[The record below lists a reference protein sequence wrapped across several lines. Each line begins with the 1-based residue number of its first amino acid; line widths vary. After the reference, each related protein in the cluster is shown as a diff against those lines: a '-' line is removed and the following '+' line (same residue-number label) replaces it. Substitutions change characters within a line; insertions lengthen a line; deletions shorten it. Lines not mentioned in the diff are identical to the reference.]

1 MTTLRLLRGRG
12 FLRLVLSDSS
22 AAAGAMLRTTSSRNY
37 SLDVADPLLRTQGY
51 VNGRWVSAA
60 SVFPVLDPATGQ
72 EIARVTD
79 CGPTEAKQAVDA
91 AYTAFHSWK
100 QYTAKVQHFKPN

>member
-22 AAAGAMLRTTSSRNY
+22 TAAGAMLRTTSSRNY

-91 AYTAFHSWK
+91 AYTALHSWK
-100 QYTAKVQHFKPN
+100 QCTAKVQHFKPN